1 MRRTIREAPGAR
13 VDYVALVDAD
23 MLTPVRRLR
32 GRTALLV
39 AVWIGRTRLI
49 DNLLVDV
56 S

>member
-1 MRRTIREAPGAR
+1 MRRLLSEAPGAR
-13 VDYVALVDAD
+13 IDYVAVVDAKT
-23 MLTPVRRLR
+23 LEPVWRLR
-32 GRTALLV
+32 GRVALLV